1 MWTFLN
7 VVSTLAWELVSAASP
22 HDSSCFDQDLFYSMS
37 LSLSTAL
44 RIEHLRIV
52 TVILKKTCFSLLL
65 NVKHLPFRHFQWT
78 SVGSKWVQSE
88 TGAGFLLT

>member
-37 LSLSTAL
+37 L
-44 RIEHLRIV
+44 HVIV
-52 TVILKKTCFSLLL
+52 HSIKNRTSANSNCNSKENMFLFI
-65 NVKHLPFRHFQWT
+65 VKCKAS
-78 SVGSKWVQSE
+78 SV
-88 TGAGFLLT
+88 